1 MQTIQAN
8 IQNLSDS
15 EVVKVTKEL
24 FNIVYIRVP
33 YEEVLQNSEG
43 LTEASLPLLLSPESL
58 EYEMT
63 TTESAETCR
72 FVLEMYAKNPELE
85 PFVQQAW
92 ENVQSSDTL
101 FIEEAVLLGIL
112 INLTL
117 LNATTTV
124 KSAKDAKGNITWEV
138 NKKEASPELVNV
150 LFTPIIAL
158 ANKLGIG

>member
-1 MQTIQAN
+1 MQAIKTN
-8 IQNLSDS
+8 IENLSDS

-24 FNIVYIRVP
+24 FNIVYTRVP

-43 LTEASLPLLLSPESL
+43 LTEASLPLLLSSESL

-85 PFVQQAW
+85 PFVQQAC

-124 KSAKDAKGNITWEV
+124 KSAKDPNGNITWEV

-150 LFTPIIAL
+150 LFTPITAL
-158 ANKLGIG
+158 AKKLGRG